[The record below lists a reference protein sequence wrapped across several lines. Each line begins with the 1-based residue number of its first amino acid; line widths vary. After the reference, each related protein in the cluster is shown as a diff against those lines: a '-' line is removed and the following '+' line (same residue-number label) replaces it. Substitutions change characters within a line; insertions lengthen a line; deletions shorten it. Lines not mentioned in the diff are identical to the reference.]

1 MPHRESC
8 SDQDG
13 MLLGPAGLARREDRV
28 AWQLHLAVAV
38 KLLSNPAPVLARVP
52 ANLARQRKHVRGPGA
67 HAWLDE
73 WEALTSGPLDSL
85 IALMLDTSAHS
96 IDMRQVGPFIGVLTD
111 AERLEA
117 IARANSSSTDQAS
130 AVERIISRRFDPAQ
144 IDGSTS
150 SGKSTDT
157 LAALLRLGSTQWG
170 MVTTTQAK
178 VAGVSRYWL
187 DRLIEQ
193 EVIHRIRR
201 GVYALPSADHGPL
214 QDLRGAWLVLNT
226 APNAHGLLVVSGAS
240 AASVYG
246 LGEVLPARHNFT
258 SSVRRRTTQYDLRIR
273 HRELDPAD
281 VVILDGLPVTS
292 IRRTIADIS
301 DHIDVDHLTGIV
313 RNALEQGDVTP
324 DELAAILDLQAQR
337 LGAETGRDLVES
349 LHRRH

>member
-1 MPHRESC
+1 M
-8 SDQDG
+8 
-13 MLLGPAGLARREDRV
+13 
-28 AWQLHLAVAV
+28 
-38 KLLSNPAPVLARVP
+38 KLLSEPAPVLALVP
-52 ANLARQRKHVRGPGA
+52 ANIARQRKHVRGPGA

-73 WEALTSGPLDSL
+73 WEALRSGPLEPL

-111 AERLEA
+111 AERREA
-117 IARANSSSTDQAS
+117 IARATTSSTDQAS
-130 AVERIISRRFDPAQ
+130 TVERIISRRFDPAQ

-170 MVTTTQAK
+170 LVTTTQAK
-178 VAGVSRYWL
+178 VADVSRYWL

-193 EVIHRIRR
+193 EVIHRIGR

-214 QDLRGAWLVLNT
+214 QDLRGAWLSLTT
-226 APNAHGLLVVSGAS
+226 APNTHGLLAVSGDS
-240 AASVYG
+240 AASLHG
-246 LGEVLPARHNFT
+246 LGDILPAWIHFT
-258 SSVRRRTTQYDLRIR
+258 SSVRRRATQYDLRIR

-292 IRRTIADIS
+292 VRRTIADIS
-301 DHIDVDHLTGIV
+301 DHIDVDHLTGVV
-313 RNALEQGDVTP
+313 RDALEQGDVTP
-324 DELAAILDLQAQR
+324 DQLAAVLEPQAHR